1 MKKNNV
7 IYIALFFVL
16 ISPSIFN
23 YELWPLSRYKLYS
36 RLYNSDKP
44 RFLGLYV
51 TMSGGKEVFLNSE
64 NYLYPFFIFHMNL
77 NLIPAHPNDNVPDNF
92 YNSELIPHKLKVLLK
107 VFNYNQTKLGL
118 ENANKI
124 SLYKVQWDQK
134 LFFENFSQTKKQYL
148 IKEVSL
154 D

>member
-1 MKKNNV
+1 M
-7 IYIALFFVL
+7 
-16 ISPSIFN
+16 ISPSLFN

-36 RLYNSDKP
+36 RLYTSDRP

-51 TMSGGKEVFLNSE
+51 TMENGKELFLNSG
-64 NYLYPFFIFHMNL
+64 NYLYPFFLFHMNL
-77 NLIPAHPNDNVPDNF
+77 NLIPAHPNDDIPEGF
-92 YNSELIPHKLKVLLK
+92 YNSELVTQKLKVLLA
-107 VFNYNQTKLGL
+107 VFNYNQSKNGEDL
-118 ENANKI
+118 AKKI

-134 LFFENFSQTKKQYL
+134 LFFEKFNEAKKQTL